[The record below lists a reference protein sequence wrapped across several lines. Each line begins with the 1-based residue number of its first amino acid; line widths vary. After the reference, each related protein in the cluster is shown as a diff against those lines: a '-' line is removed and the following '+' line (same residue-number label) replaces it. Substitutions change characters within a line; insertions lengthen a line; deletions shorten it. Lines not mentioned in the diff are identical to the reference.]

1 MSMCVIVCTCAH
13 AHTCI
18 PLSACSQF
26 IYFSGQSGGV
36 GTEGGDVSVDT
47 GNCHS
52 GSGTSVL
59 SPLVLAG
66 MDHGRTT
73 TVTL

>member
-1 MSMCVIVCTCAH
+1 MCMCTCAD
-13 AHTCI
+13 ALTCI
-18 PLSACSQF
+18 PVSVFSQF

-52 GSGTSVL
+52 GSGTSIL

-73 TVTL
+73 TVAL

>member
-1 MSMCVIVCTCAH
+1 MCVHLCR
-13 AHTCI
+13 CI
-18 PLSACSQF
+18 PVSVCSQF

-36 GTEGGDVSVDT
+36 GTEGGGISVNT